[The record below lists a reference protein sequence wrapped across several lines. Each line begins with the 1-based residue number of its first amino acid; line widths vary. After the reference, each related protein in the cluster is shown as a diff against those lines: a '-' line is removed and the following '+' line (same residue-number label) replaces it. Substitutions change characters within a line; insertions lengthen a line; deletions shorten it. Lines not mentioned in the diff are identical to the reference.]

1 MVLNV
6 CYEALIVNKYLWVP
20 CILQKNY
27 YSCFIQCNKDRVPS
41 IPFNIL
47 DDNHIILMFKMYSLS
62 VNVHVRT

>member
-1 MVLNV
+1 MGPLHT
-6 CYEALIVNKYLWVP
+6 AK
-20 CILQKNY
+20 KY
-27 YSCFIQCNKDRVPS
+27 YSCFIQCNKDKVPS